1 MSKETALVPFG
12 ERYPVLAED
21 PETLFT
27 ALTQNLPGATLSP
40 WDLTRWSVDG
50 ANASKFANNDE
61 ETTDRIEGVV
71 MAARAGSRNLY
82 IEGYKPG
89 VSLPPDCSSSD
100 GIVGTFNADA
110 FAAKDLEPPSGRCG
124 QTTCVYAKFGSYELI
139 PGMQSP
145 SGNAPACKER
155 VIMLVM
161 RPGASIPCVVNLP
174 ATALKAVKRYLMIR
188 LTEAGGL
195 RPYSLETVLTVS
207 GGKVALSMGQ
217 RVPDDLV
224 PALARMAEQFQR
236 DLANLAPEDLEGVAA
251 EAEGEN

>member
-1 MSKETALVPFG
+1 MAKESTALVPFG

-21 PETLFT
+21 PETLFL
-27 ALTQNLPGATLSP
+27 ALTQNLPGAQLSP
-40 WDLTRWSVDG
+40 WDLTRWSVKG
-50 ANASKFANNDE
+50 ANANSFENNDK
-61 ETTDRIEGVV
+61 DAVDQIEGVV

-82 IEGYKPG
+82 IDGYKPG

-100 GIVGTFNADA
+100 GVVGNFNGDTFADRKLA
-110 FAAKDLEPPSGRCG
+110 PPSGKCLS
-124 QTTCVYAKFGSYELI
+124 CDYSKFGSFKLI

-155 VIMLVM
+155 VIMLLM

-207 GGKVALSMGQ
+207 GGQVALAMGQ

-224 PALARMAEQFQR
+224 PALAKMAEQFQR
-236 DLANLAPEDLEGVAA
+236 DLANLAAEDLEAVAA
-251 EAEGEN
+251 EAEA